1 MRHGTCR
8 SGGGERNSEGD
19 RVSMTVI
26 SFSNETFEDRWISRW
41 KRSRSY
47 KVSAV
52 CEVVA
57 AREAAGV

>member
-1 MRHGTCR
+1 
-8 SGGGERNSEGD
+8 
-19 RVSMTVI
+19 MTVI

>member
-1 MRHGTCR
+1 
-8 SGGGERNSEGD
+8 
-19 RVSMTVI
+19 MTVI

-41 KRSRSY
+41 KRNRSY